1 MAENA
6 QDESEELM
14 KEIEQLLMDEE
25 AEPRHEPENADHTEQ
40 SENIM
45 DKDMENL
52 LIQYA
57 QELRKSRENTPQ
69 NSQQS
74 QRYTNDSGSLDLR
87 LDDEYEQTAGYYEQ
101 GRQKPTED
109 EVQISRNFEKNC
121 RTRYADDDNN
131 GDYENDGSIPRY
143 TVERNNFLDCLIRA
157 LYADDT
163 DDVNRK
169 KAVYSFL
176 GLYTLER
183 LLVPYNITLS
193 TANQKDFTDAIAWI
207 DENKRRVK
215 EQLDIYY
222 NQIDDKMNLV
232 LRRYMNKYMKSETND
247 SDLAFINK
255 EILDT
260 LSNETIKIIKDKV
273 QQHRQTIGEHFS
285 IFCSQLINAI
295 VLRYIFSYSVLPTD
309 FIEQLSDKKSE
320 YCGYPFI
327 HSDKYINGVLFPG
340 FIIQDIYQITF
351 GSYYEL
357 PEEGK
362 LVAILETINA
372 NIEMILESGLI
383 WVIKGMFSDK
393 KIRLIEA
400 TKQILDAFNE
410 QLMPIVQETRTN
422 LDDIDQLDVARQPRE
437 YKRSKKIE
445 SKPKPTTKYK
455 PVYNINQILDL
466 LPEIEEI
473 INRTNRKL
481 KTLKTQLQ
489 KQSRKKK

>member
-14 KEIEQLLMDEE
+14 REIEQLLMDEDP
-25 AEPRHEPENADHTEQ
+25 EPQHEQEPEHAEQ
-40 SENIM
+40 PENIV
-45 DKDMENL
+45 DEEMENL
-52 LIQYA
+52 LIRYA
-57 QELRKSRENTPQ
+57 EELRKSRENTPH

-74 QRYTNDSGSLDLR
+74 QRYTNDSGSIDLR

-109 EVQISRNFEKNC
+109 EMQISRNFEKNS
-121 RTRYADDDNN
+121 RTRYADDDNSN
-131 GDYENDGSIPRY
+131 YEDDGSIPRY
-143 TVERNNFLDCLIRA
+143 TVERSNYLDCLIRA
-157 LYADDT
+157 LYADNT
-163 DDVNRK
+163 EGINRK
-169 KAVYSFL
+169 KAVYNFL

-183 LLVPYNITLS
+183 LLVPYNINLN

-207 DENKRRVK
+207 DENKGRVK

-222 NQIDDKMNLV
+222 KQIDDKMNSV
-232 LRRYMNKYMKSETND
+232 LRRYMNKYMKSDTND

-255 EILDT
+255 ETLDT
-260 LSNETIKIIKDKV
+260 LSEETIKIIKDKV
-273 QQHRQTIGEHFS
+273 QQYRQTIGEHFS
-285 IFCSQLINAI
+285 IFCSQLINAL

-309 FIEQLSDKKSE
+309 FIEQLSYEKLE

-372 NIEMILESGLI
+372 NIRMILESGLI

-445 SKPKPTTKYK
+445 SKPKSTTKYK

-466 LPEIEEI
+466 LPEIME
-473 INRTNRKL
+473 NMSRTNRKL
-481 KTLKTQLQ
+481 KALKTLLLQ
-489 KQSRKKK
+489 KQNRKKK